1 MSKLGKEENFL
12 NMIMGTYKNLKANFM
27 VRSGIKER
35 LLAKIVLEV
44 LTNATMLEKEIKD
57 TRILKEEIK
66 LFIHR

>member
-12 NMIMGTYKNLKANFM
+12 NMIMSTYKNLKANFM

-44 LTNATMLEKEIKD
+44 LTSATMLEKEIKD